1 MKLRIASDVALPDE
15 AITETFAILGIR
27 GSGKTNTA
35 VVMAEEMMK
44 AQQQI
49 AVLDPTDAWYGLRSS
64 SDGKSEGFKIII
76 AGGDHADIPLEGV
89 NGHTMA
95 EFVVETGA
103 SIVFSLRHL
112 SMNDQRRFAQDFAER
127 LYDLKGKNRS
137 PLHLFVDEADEF
149 IPQRIPHGFERMF
162 GAYDRLVRRGR
173 IAGVGVTMI
182 SQRPQV
188 INKDT
193 LSQIGILICMRLMH
207 KLDRKSV
214 KESWVEGHDVLGK
227 TEEFMDSLASLDRG
241 EAWIWGTTYLD
252 IFRRVSIRHRE
263 TFDSSFTPKA
273 GDRPKEMTARAEVDL
288 EALKKRLSATI
299 EKAKADDPRE
309 LRRKISDLEKQLA
322 RKQELPPETRAIE
335 KALSTAKAEW
345 KSKLENLRGI
355 LSAIRSTAES
365 VVTAFATPVELIEDA
380 IKNISDDTMK
390 LEQTMRYY
398 EEGRRLTPTMP
409 FTQKPV
415 ERTEEG
421 KLRAGAE
428 RMLAALA
435 QWSPAGMDVNQM
447 RAHAGMKKSG
457 TFSTYMSDLRRG
469 GYIEERNG
477 EVYATGKGLE
487 YCKHVPSAPATTEDV
502 LNVWRPK
509 LRDGARR
516 MLDVLVVAGG
526 EFMEREELA
535 EASGLTQSGTFTTYL
550 SDLRTARL
558 VVTNSQGVAA
568 NRETLFL

>member
-273 GDRPKEMTARAEVDL
+273 GDRPKEITARAEVDL
-288 EALKKRLSATI
+288 EALKKRLAATI

-309 LRRKISDLEKQLA
+309 LRRQISELKAQLGKQAPAAKID
-322 RKQELPPETRAIE
+322 E
-335 KALSTAKAEW
+335 KAIQAAVQTERAGWERAFKEHMETYGKIAELSI
-345 KSKLENLRGI
+345 KLANLVSGGVKTP
-355 LSAIRSTAES
+355 SPVS
-365 VVTAFATPVELIEDA
+365 VPVVPKLKPIEQWPKPSPA
-380 IKNISDDTMK
+380 QRYQSGPDTVH
-390 LEQTMRYY
+390 
-398 EEGRRLTPTMP
+398 GN
-409 FTQKPV
+409 
-415 ERTEEG
+415 
-421 KLRAGAE
+421 LRAGAE

-435 QWSPAGMDVNQM
+435 QWSPAGMAMGQM

-457 TFSTYMSDLRRG
+457 TFTTYLSDLRRG

-477 EVYATGKGLE
+477 EVYATAAGLE
-487 YCKHVPSAPATTEDV
+487 YCKHVPSAPTSTDDV
-502 LNVWRPK
+502 LAIWKPK

-516 MLDVLVVAGG
+516 MLDVLVMAGG
-526 EFMEREELA
+526 RFIDREELA
-535 EASGLTQSGTFTTYL
+535 EAAGMTKSGTFTTYL

-558 VVTNSQGVAA
+558 VTISSEGVAA
-568 NRETLFL
+568 NKETLFL